1 MKNIEINKHL
11 FDFSGLKHDFTIEFN
26 VKGADY
32 SGLTEKQMQC
42 VWESGDFVNMYDM
55 YANLCYIEMLIET
68 EQIGYI
74 IEDWS
79 FAGRTNGWFVLLCS
93 GDEDKIG
100 SDLDI
105 LEEIYK
111 KFMNNF
117 NKAINKFY
125 KNDE

>member
-1 MKNIEINKHL
+1 MESNIFILEKHEKYRNK
-11 FDFSGLKHDFTIEFN
+11 S
-26 VKGADY
+26 
-32 SGLTEKQMQC
+32 EKQMQC